1 MPKSSS
7 LRMLLTLLLTAML
20 VGCQSGTQST
30 ENQEQGAAGSEG
42 AASGASG
49 GKSARKGGESRAAEP
64 VSVTV
69 PAGTEL
75 AVRLGAEINSGSTAA
90 GTEFE
95 GTLANALMA
104 GGTEVAAVGSTVTG
118 KVTSVV
124 SSGRLNRPAELSLVL
139 TSLAV
144 KGGENVAITT
154 DAWSAKGESH
164 KKRNVEMIGG
174 GAAAGALIGALA
186 GGKKGAAIGGA
197 AGAGGGTGVA
207 AYTGKKEIVLPPET
221 KLTFKLSAPATVSI
235 RK

>member
-1 MPKSSS
+1 
-7 LRMLLTLLLTAML
+7 MLLTLLLAAML

-30 ENQEQGAAGSEG
+30 ENQDQAAGGET
-42 AASGASG
+42 ASSG
-49 GKSARKGGESRAAEP
+49 GKSAKKGGGSGAAES
-64 VSVTV
+64 VRVTV
-69 PAGTEL
+69 PAGTDL
-75 AVRLGAEINSGSTAA
+75 AVRLGAEINTGSTAA

-139 TSLAV
+139 TSLTV
-144 KGGENVAITT
+144 KGGEKVPITT
-154 DAWSAKGESH
+154 NAWSSKGESH
-164 KKRNVEMIGG
+164 KKRNLEMIGG
-174 GAAAGALIGALA
+174 GAAAGVLIGALA

-207 AYTGKKEIVLPPET
+207 AYTGKKEIALPTET
-221 KLTFKLSAPATVSI
+221 KLDFKLASAVTVSM